1 VAYRIPNFQFNE
13 LMKKIVALL
22 IIICTISCQNKEY
35 HNLTPTEKTKQ
46 YFVADYTDFSKKTA
60 ALNAQIQHSFNKEKA
75 QQKFKESRLAYK
87 KTEALLSFYLP
98 ETATKLNG
106 APIDK
111 NDVQETS
118 RKTEEAS
125 GFQKV
130 EELLFSDEID
140 LPELQKQMGILNG
153 YTQAIKTNIENIQ
166 LSDSNIFEAQKLQMI
181 RMMSLGISGFD
192 SPVAF
197 HSIPESNAVIE
208 SIGKTVSIFKEED
221 SLTELI
227 EKTTAYLDKNKN
239 FDNFDRADFIVK
251 YCIPISKKIH
261 QIQKELN
268 IKNNPY
274 PGAINFDEPTVFEE
288 AAFNVNYFAPSYN
301 RNPSKNQIALG
312 EKLFSD
318 TILSGNNKVSCLSC
332 HIPSEA
338 YADHKTKAV
347 ENGNLSRNTP
357 TLLNSGLQ
365 NTLFL
370 DGRVNY
376 LEDQAKAVIN
386 NKDEMHGS
394 FGNALE
400 KVKNNK
406 IYQAAFRKV
415 FPNENEITEQ
425 NLLKSL
431 ASYVRTLSKLNS
443 KFDNY
448 LRGKNQLSQNEKNGF
463 NLYMGKAKCA
473 TCHFF
478 PLFNGS
484 VPPMFNETESEVLG
498 VPLKNQTENAVA
510 DDDLGEYSVTKAPLK
525 KHAFKTPTVRNTAIT
540 FPYMH
545 NGVYQTLE
553 EVIDF
558 YNRGGGAGIDINLD
572 NQTLPTDKL
581 NLSKTEIQDLI
592 AFIRTLNN
600 TETKSDY

>member
-1 VAYRIPNFQFNE
+1 
-13 LMKKIVALL
+13 MKKIVAVLL
-22 IIICTISCQNKEY
+22 IICSISCQYKEY
-35 HNLTPTEKTKQ
+35 KNLTPVEKTKQ
-46 YFVADYTDFSKKTA
+46 NFLSDYTDFSKTTA
-60 ALNAQIQHSFNKEKA
+60 ELNTLILRNFNKEQA
-75 QQKFKESRLAYK
+75 QQKFKEARLAYK
-87 KTEALLSFYLP
+87 KTEALLAFYLP
-98 ETATKLNG
+98 ETATKING
-106 APIDK
+106 AAIDK
-111 NDVQETS
+111 NDIQENS

-153 YTQAIKTNIENIQ
+153 YTQAIKINIENIQ

-192 SPVAF
+192 SPVAL
-197 HSIPESNAVIE
+197 HSIPETTAVIE
-208 SIGKTVSIFKEED
+208 NIGQTVSIFKTD
-221 SLTELI
+221 NSLAELLKKATI
-227 EKTTAYLDKNKN
+227 YLNKN
-239 FDNFDRADFIVK
+239 QNFDSFDRADFVVM
-251 YCIPISKKIH
+251 YCIPLSKKIH

-288 AAFNVNYFAPSYN
+288 AAFNVNYFAQSYN
-301 RNPSKNQIALG
+301 RNPSQNQIALG

-332 HIPSEA
+332 HIPSQA

-394 FGNALE
+394 FANALK
-400 KVKNNK
+400 KVQKSTE
-406 IYQAAFRKV
+406 YQSEFKKV
-415 FPNENEITEQ
+415 FPKDVEITEQ

-431 ASYVRTLSKLNS
+431 ASYVRSLAKLDS
-443 KFDNY
+443 RFDGY
-448 LRGKNQLSQNEKNGF
+448 LRGKNQLTQNEKNGF

-498 VPLKNQTENAVA
+498 VPLKNQIENAIV
-510 DDDLGEYSVTKAPLK
+510 DVDLGEYSVTKAPLK

-545 NGVYQTLE
+545 NGVYKTLE

-558 YNRGGGAGIDINLD
+558 YNRGGGAGIGINLD

-592 AFIRTLNN
+592 AFIKTLNN
-600 TETKSDY
+600 VAIKPKY